1 MTLQELVF
9 MRPPLVLN
17 EDLGNKEIQIVY
29 YWYHHML
36 PSDKRN
42 SIQRSI
48 YEHDYELFKRWK
60 YQLNSPNPN
69 MCYLPDEVYVY
80 CGNDCI
86 GSIPMGEQ
94 AFSLITYSECECG

>member
-1 MTLQELVF
+1 MTLQELVS
-9 MRPPLVLN
+9 MRPPLTLG

-36 PSDKRN
+36 PSDERN
-42 SIQRSI
+42 AIQRSTD
-48 YEHDYELFKRWK
+48 EHDYELFKFWK
-60 YQLNSPNPN
+60 YQLDKLET
-69 MCYLPDEVYVY
+69 CCLPDEVYVY
-80 CGNDCI
+80 SGDDFI

>member
-1 MTLQELVF
+1 MTLQELVS
-9 MRPPLVLN
+9 MRPPLTLG
-17 EDLGNKEIQIVY
+17 EELGNQEIQIVY

-36 PSDKRN
+36 PSDERN
-42 SIQRSI
+42 AIQRSI
-48 YEHDYELFKRWK
+48 DEHDYALFKAWRTK
-60 YQLNSPNPN
+60 LNSSV

-80 CGNDCI
+80 CGDDFI

>member
-1 MTLQELVF
+1 MTLQELVS
-9 MRPPLVLN
+9 MRPPLTLD
-17 EDLGNKEIQIVY
+17 EELGNQEIQIVY

-36 PSDKRN
+36 PSDERN
-42 SIQRSI
+42 AIQRSI
-48 YEHDYELFKRWK
+48 DEHDYALFKAWRTK
-60 YQLNSPNPN
+60 LNSSA

-80 CGNDCI
+80 SGDDFI